1 MESEFALTIKAK
13 EIEIPFGLKD
23 ELLFISIKNNLLNL
37 LEDKNTRIE
46 YFGYAPDNTADN
58 QDNLLNDGIFYRII
72 AYESDL
78 KINLESDENTILKT
92 FKNLIENHNPYWTTI
107 FEEKGFIKKET
118 TIELLYQNLTY

>member
-1 MESEFALTIKAK
+1 MEIDYALTIKAK
-13 EIEIPFGLKD
+13 DIEIPVGLND
-23 ELLFISIKNNLLNL
+23 DLLFLSIKNNLLNL

-78 KINLESDENTILKT
+78 KINLESDDNTILKSY
-92 FKNLIENHNPYWTTI
+92 KNLIENYKPYWTTI
-107 FEEKGFIKKET
+107 VEEKGFIKKET
-118 TIELLYQNLTY
+118 TIELLYQNLI